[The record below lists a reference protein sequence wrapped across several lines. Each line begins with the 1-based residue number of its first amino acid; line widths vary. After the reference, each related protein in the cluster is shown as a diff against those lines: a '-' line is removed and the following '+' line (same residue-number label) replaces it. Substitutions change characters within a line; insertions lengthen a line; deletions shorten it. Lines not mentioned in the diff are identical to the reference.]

1 MTKRILIVDDDEA
14 YGRNTARFLDL
25 HGFSCRCESRPGE
38 GLAAA
43 AAFGPALAVIDFEMP
58 GLNGAQ
64 LAAGLLGQAGPDGLP
79 MICLTAHPEGAAE
92 ALLRVNP
99 LCRVLDKTWGLAGLL
114 AAVRE
119 ILGKETD
126 K

>member
-1 MTKRILIVDDDEA
+1 MTDKILIVDDDEA
-14 YGRNTARFLDL
+14 YGRNTARFLGL
-25 HGFSCRCESRPGE
+25 HGYTCRYESRPAE

-64 LAAGLLGQAGPDGLP
+64 LAAGLLGLAGRDGLP
-79 MICLTAHPEGAAE
+79 MICLTAHPDGAAGE
-92 ALLRVNP
+92 LLRVNP
-99 LCRVLDKTWGLAGLL
+99 ACRVLDKTGGLSGLL
-114 AAVRE
+114 AAVKE
-119 ILGKETD
+119 ILGKETH